1 MLLEVSILH
10 RSPRATGRGSLARVE
25 AWQAHVERE
34 ERRYRDGLARL
45 PDGADARQKQLVR
58 VANAAA
64 GAGLASLM
72 AGRGDDARTWF
83 RLAATRYRESYAGAP
98 PGSWG
103 RPIGAVKMRL
113 LSDDAEGAAAD
124 ARWALTLSPAE
135 SDSPIGRYAAALA
148 ELVLGRDADAGRL
161 AESLRDEPGDRFPRS
176 VADALTGL
184 ARHDPDL
191 YADGLERTLRSF
203 ETREQ
208 HLEDVPVADTVL
220 AFEALA
226 RPREMGVEPRSPL
239 LPPPL
244 RPENGEGGS

>member
-1 MLLEVSILH
+1 
-10 RSPRATGRGSLARVE
+10 VE

-34 ERRYRDGLARL
+34 ERRYRDGLTRL

-72 AGRGDDARTWF
+72 AGRGEAARMWF
-83 RLAATRYRESYAGAP
+83 RAAATRYRESYAGAP

-113 LSDDAEGAAAD
+113 LSGDAERAEAD
-124 ARWALTLSPAE
+124 ARWALTLSAAE

-148 ELVLGRDADAGRL
+148 ELVLGRDAAAGRL
-161 AESLRDEPGDRFPRS
+161 AESLRDEPEERFPRS
-176 VADALTGL
+176 VGDALAGL
-184 ARHDPDL
+184 AHRDRDL

-208 HLEDVPVADTVL
+208 HLEDVAVADTVL
-220 AFEALA
+220 ALEALA
-226 RPREMGVEPRSPL
+226 RPRGMEVDPRSPL
-239 LPPPL
+239 LPPRL
-244 RPENGEGGS
+244 GPEDEDGS